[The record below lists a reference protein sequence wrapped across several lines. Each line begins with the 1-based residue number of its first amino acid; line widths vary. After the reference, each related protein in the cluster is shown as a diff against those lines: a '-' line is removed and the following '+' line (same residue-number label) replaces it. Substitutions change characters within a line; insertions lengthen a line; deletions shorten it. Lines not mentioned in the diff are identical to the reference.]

1 MKLVRTL
8 AIAGSLL
15 MMGLPVFADNLTTVD
30 NAPQEIAQAQAPV
43 AFAKVAPVGTD
54 QRAKLEA
61 LRDKYELDTAQQKAL
76 LHVTQRQLREVMG
89 APSIDKSAAATLQT
103 KINGLRDDL
112 SNAKLNFMLAASDVF
127 TPEQRAAFHHMHGR
141 FGHHGGFGHGG
152 QCGPGCAPGGHGHG
166 GQQKKVG

>member
-76 LHVTQRQLREVMG
+76 LHVTQR
-89 APSIDKSAAATLQT
+89 
-103 KINGLRDDL
+103 
-112 SNAKLNFMLAASDVF
+112 
-127 TPEQRAAFHHMHGR
+127 
-141 FGHHGGFGHGG
+141 
-152 QCGPGCAPGGHGHG
+152 
-166 GQQKKVG
+166 